1 MEKKHGDIYARVGL
15 NILYYRK
22 KQGLTQL
29 QLAEAANYSLNHIQ
43 QIDGKDNAQRGGP
56 AGYRRRAGGACD
68 GAFRRLLGGRPL
80 IFVPPFG
87 PGRFSRPGPVC

>member
-43 QIDGKDNAQRGGP
+43 QIETAKTTPSVEALPVDAGRLPAVQKGRAVLKSGRGDAAGRGG
-56 AGYRRRAGGACD
+56 
-68 GAFRRLLGGRPL
+68 
-80 IFVPPFG
+80 VP
-87 PGRFSRPGPVC
+87 SQ

>member
-43 QIDGKDNAQRGGP
+43 QIETAKTTPSVEA
-56 AGYRRRAGGACD
+56 
-68 GAFRRLLGGRPL
+68 LLDIADAL
-80 IFVPPFG
+80 EVPVTELFAYY
-87 PGRFSRPGPVC
+87 

>member
-29 QLAEAANYSLNHIQ
+29 QLAEAADYSLNHIQ
-43 QIDGKDNAQRGGP
+43 QIETAKTTPSVEA
-56 AGYRRRAGGACD
+56 
-68 GAFRRLLGGRPL
+68 LLDIADVL
-80 IFVPPFG
+80 EVPVTEFFAD
-87 PGRFSRPGPVC
+87 R

>member
-29 QLAEAANYSLNHIQ
+29 QLAEAAHYSLNHIQ
-43 QIDGKDNAQRGGP
+43 QIETAKTTPSVEA
-56 AGYRRRAGGACD
+56 
-68 GAFRRLLGGRPL
+68 LLDIADAL
-80 IFVPPFG
+80 EVPVTELFADY
-87 PGRFSRPGPVC
+87 

>member
-43 QIDGKDNAQRGGP
+43 QIETAKTTPSVEA
-56 AGYRRRAGGACD
+56 
-68 GAFRRLLGGRPL
+68 LLDIADVL
-80 IFVPPFG
+80 EVPVTEFFAD
-87 PGRFSRPGPVC
+87 R

>member
-43 QIDGKDNAQRGGP
+43 QIETAKTTPSVEA
-56 AGYRRRAGGACD
+56 
-68 GAFRRLLGGRPL
+68 LLDIADALEVPVTEL
-80 IFVPPFG
+80 FADFVPPFG
-87 PGRFSRPGPVC
+87 PGRLLRPGPVC